1 MKTSFITIEREYGS
15 GGTRIARLLAERTGV
30 PCYGSEI
37 LEQVSRK
44 YKISVEKI
52 QKYEENVTNSFLY
65 SLFMLHRLESGSA
78 DMLTE
83 EGHIFV
89 AEQAAIKEMAAQG
102 PAIFLGHCASEALK
116 GRAGVV
122 KVFIRCSDPERK
134 RERILE
140 DYGIPEHE
148 MEGTRKRFDKKR
160 ANYYY
165 ANTLQKWDDLKI
177 YDMVLDSGRLGIEG
191 CVAALRGIMGR

>member
-1 MKTSFITIEREYGS
+1 MRTSFITIEREYGS
-15 GGTRIARLLAERTGV
+15 GGTKIARLLAGRTGV
-30 PCYGSEI
+30 PCYGPEI
-37 LEQVSRK
+37 LEQVSEK

-65 SLFMLHRLESGSA
+65 SLFMLHRLESGST

-140 DYGIPEHE
+140 DYGIPENE

>member
-1 MKTSFITIEREYGS
+1 
-15 GGTRIARLLAERTGV
+15 
-30 PCYGSEI
+30 
-37 LEQVSRK
+37 
-44 YKISVEKI
+44 
-52 QKYEENVTNSFLY
+52 
-65 SLFMLHRLESGSA
+65 
-78 DMLTE
+78 MLTE

-102 PAIFLGHCASEALK
+102 PAIFLGHCASEGLK

-140 DYGIPEHE
+140 DYGIPENE

-165 ANTLQKWDDLKI
+165 ANTLQKWDNLKI

-191 CVAALRGIMGR
+191 CVACLLYISRCV

>member
-1 MKTSFITIEREYGS
+1 MRTSFITIEREYGS
-15 GGTRIARLLAERTGV
+15 GGTKIARLLAGRTGV
-30 PCYGSEI
+30 PCYGPEI
-37 LEQVSRK
+37 LEQVSGK

-65 SLFMLHRLESGSA
+65 SLFMLHRLESGST

-140 DYGIPEHE
+140 DYGIPENE

>member
-148 MEGTRKRFDKKR
+148 MEVTRKRFDKKR